1 MRCNSGI
8 HPSLLVDQHLM
19 AEQSEILMIPGV
31 LKKNNWQY
39 KTKMPLKYTLGK
51 GHMTFWNNKLLY
63 LRKRHDEIKKEVAR
77 RGFKVTDLCVDI
89 DEYPKDLVN
98 DWRPCIEDSLIV
110 RKRIAEKIIAK
121 ENLFWRYEGRYIDS
135 AALTAYINEIINA
148 PLHYV

>member
-8 HPSLLVDQHLM
+8 HPSLLVDQHLL

-31 LKKNNWQY
+31 LKRNNWQY
-39 KTKMPLKYTLGK
+39 KTKMPAKYTLGT

-77 RGFKVTDLCVDI
+77 RGFKVTILCVDI
-89 DEYPKDLVN
+89 DDYPKNLVN
-98 DWRPCIEDSLIV
+98 DWRPSIEDSLIV
-110 RKRIAEKIIAK
+110 RNRITEKMIVK
-121 ENLFWRYEGRYIDS
+121 DKLFWRYEGRYIDS
-135 AALTAYINEIINA
+135 AALNVYINQLINA